1 MAEVFLFAPTDM
13 VTLQCS
19 QFLSKYISF
28 PKIIIPP
35 VLHKHFFITCAI
47 GHVSN

>member
-1 MAEVFLFAPTDM
+1 MAEVLLFAPTDM
-13 VTLQCS
+13 VTLKCS

-35 VLHKHFFITCAI
+35 MLHMHLFITCAI
-47 GHVSN
+47 CHVSN